1 MPKALLTASLLLA
14 TLLLG
19 APQATAAPPTLS
31 DQPDILTP
39 ADPPT
44 PRPCEARLVSCDLTL
59 ATDSP
64 TTDPPAPPPAEP
76 TTTTATG
83 TATSSAPATS
93 SDPVAGSAGTRTPA
107 GPAPDGANWWLIAA
121 PVLALLALAA
131 AGAFLA
137 IQRTERRPS

>member
-19 APQATAAPPTLS
+19 APQATAAPPTLP

-39 ADPPT
+39 ADPPA
-44 PRPCEARLVSCDLTL
+44 PRPCEARLVSCDRTL

-76 TTTTATG
+76 TTTTTTG
-83 TATSSAPATS
+83 TATSS
-93 SDPVAGSAGTRTPA
+93 DPVAGTRTPA
-107 GPAPDGANWWLIAA
+107 GPAPDDANWWLIAV